1 MTFLPKQLTGNEDS
15 ELEWNK
21 IAKPQYIY
29 LSGSA
34 FLVNLKFPNKQSL
47 KVKSEFS
54 SGDHAFNS

>member
-1 MTFLPKQLTGNEDS
+1 MEQNTETTT
-15 ELEWNK
+15 
-21 IAKPQYIY
+21 YIY

-34 FLVNLKFPNKQSL
+34 FVVNLKFPNKQSL

>member
-1 MTFLPKQLTGNEDS
+1 MTFLPKQLTGNENS

-21 IAKPQYIY
+21 IPKPQYMY

>member
-1 MTFLPKQLTGNEDS
+1 MTFLPKQLTGNENS

-21 IAKPQYIY
+21 IPKPQYMY

-47 KVKSEFS
+47 KVKSEFNS
-54 SGDHAFNS
+54 CDHAFNS